1 MPENLG
7 THLFESLA
15 FEQIAPDELDLGL
28 GLVGA
33 AAEYPHVPAVIAQA
47 LDHQPS
53 ERSRY
58 PR

>member
-1 MPENLG
+1 MNW
-7 THLFESLA
+7 S
-15 FEQIAPDELDLGL
+15 GL

-33 AAEYPHVPAVIAQA
+33 AAEYPHVPAIIAQA

-58 PR
+58 YR